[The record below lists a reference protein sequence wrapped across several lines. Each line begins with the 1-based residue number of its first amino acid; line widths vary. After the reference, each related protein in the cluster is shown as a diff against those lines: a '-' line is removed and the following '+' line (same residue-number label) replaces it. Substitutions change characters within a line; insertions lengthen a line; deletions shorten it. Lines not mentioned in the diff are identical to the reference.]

1 MGARYSSLTAVALG
15 ALAIGTGCLS
25 TEGKKPEVQ
34 KLDVMKP
41 GVLPPPQET
50 TRTGDAPAAP
60 TTGPVVQASATAP
73 VAATTP
79 APVAS
84 GAPAAAAP
92 SGPLAALGAK
102 MERKVVA
109 SNFGMGWQ
117 NRIAYL
123 PDPTK
128 NGRPNSG
135 IVGQMYLFGGAKMEF
150 AQADGVLTVDLV
162 DDSPRPPGQP
172 AATPERWQFDKA
184 TLRNLQTRDETFGKS
199 YVVFLPWP
207 TYKPDITR
215 VKISAR
221 YDPESGPTLFSP
233 PATITFDTTTPFGA
247 PLVKDITKER
257 IAEPALPPGSRVFGN
272 PTALQSGPPIPL
284 GGSGAGTGTMI
295 PIRNQTAPAPMM
307 PIPGAASPIA
317 IPNGPAPMMPIPN
330 GPLPIPGREGL
341 GAPPAV
347 NTMPLAPGGDA
358 PKPGDVPQIT
368 AVLPIPSRP

>member
-50 TRTGDAPAAP
+50 TRTDDARGGGAP
-60 TTGPVVQASATAP
+60 GPVVQASATAP

-79 APVAS
+79 APVTS
-84 GAPAAAAP
+84 GAPAAAPAN
-92 SGPLAALGAK
+92 PLAKLGAK
-102 MERKVVA
+102 LERKVVA
-109 SNFGMGWQ
+109 SDFAVGWQ

-128 NGRPNSG
+128 NGRMNPGVVGHMFLYSG
-135 IVGQMYLFGGAKMEF
+135 SKMEF

-162 DDSPRPPGQP
+162 DDSPRPPGQSP
-172 AATPERWQFDKA
+172 ATPERWQFDKA
-184 TLRNLQTRDETFGKS
+184 TLRNLQARDETFGQS
-199 YVVFLPWP
+199 YKLFLPWP

-233 PATITFDTTTPFGA
+233 ASTITFDTSAPFGSQVWEKV
-247 PLVKDITKER
+247 PKER
-257 IAEPALPPGSRVFGN
+257 VGEPLLPPDARAFGN
-272 PTALQSGPPIPL
+272 PTVVQSGPPIPL
-284 GGSGAGTGTMI
+284 GGSGAGTGPMI
-295 PIRNQTAPAPMM
+295 PIRNQSAPAPMM
-307 PIPGAASPIA
+307 PILGGAAPIA
-317 IPNGPAPMMPIPN
+317 IPNGQAPMMPIPN

-341 GAPPAV
+341 GAPSTA
-347 NTMPLAPGGDA
+347 NTMPLAPSGDA

-368 AVLPIPSRP
+368 TVLPIPSRP